1 MAGALGALAGEQAEV
16 EKRDASD
23 DETISAREEEFWNV
37 VHGAVHGALGAL
49 FGELEQVEVEKRGA
63 SEDEMIKARS
73 EAEEDWSK
81 EEKMI

>member
-1 MAGALGALAGEQAEV
+1 MQ
-16 EKRDASD
+16 
-23 DETISAREEEFWNV
+23 EFWNV

-73 EAEEDWSK
+73 EAEEV
-81 EEKMI
+81 KMEISVFLVDT